1 MLPARNSFK
10 HNVKCCPRTYHK
22 TACSF
27 GLSRCHWLRS
37 KLRLI
42 IVHPMIPQTCLLFA
56 KCEEH
61 NTRCHNNM
69 LLTIWYRLNTKK
81 KNIVYRN
88 KINAYSVMIWKMYQL
103 DLNLPCIIR
112 DKSTGV
118 VPFLFCLFPLLLCM
132 YVHSKAAQLI
142 PPCSY
147 FCTFRRNIIANK
159 MLPPIFLISLYPNAA
174 A

>member
-42 IVHPMIPQTCLLFA
+42 TVHPMIPQTCLLFA

-69 LLTIWYRLNTKK
+69 LLTIWYRRNTNK

-103 DLNLPCIIR
+103 DLNLPCDRRCSI
-112 DKSTGV
+112 T
-118 VPFLFCLFPLLLCM
+118 FLSVSPVIVFVRTHKGRTTHPPMFIFSHIP
-132 YVHSKAAQLI
+132 SKHNCQ
-142 PPCSY
+142 
-147 FCTFRRNIIANK
+147 
-159 MLPPIFLISLYPNAA
+159 
-174 A
+174 